1 MDNANVNLAQF
12 MDENG
17 KIIISDDMPA
27 DLKEAI
33 NYLNEN
39 NVNLFTKID
48 DVEVSELDDDEDLE
62 DELDLDDDSDEE
74 DDLDDDFE
82 LDDDLDDD
90 LDENDSSNVEELNNL
105 F

>member
-17 KIIISDDMPA
+17 KIIISDNMPN

-33 NYLNEN
+33 NFLNEN

-48 DVEVSELDDDEDLE
+48 DVEVSELDDDEDLKNE
-62 DELDLDDDSDEE
+62 IVLDDDSDE
-74 DDLDDDFE
+74 DDDFE
-82 LDDDLDDD
+82 LDDNLDDDLDDD

>member
-1 MDNANVNLAQF
+1 MF
-12 MDENG
+12 F
-17 KIIISDDMPA
+17 IIFHFNFVSCFINPELIIYITLISW
-27 DLKEAI
+27 
-33 NYLNEN
+33 N